1 MARTPRK
8 LAGIGASD
16 LPDAAAFD
24 AYIGPAREVTVDPAR
39 GIVALHDGLT
49 AGGKRFASST
59 ALQPGDIGVTVQGKL
74 SGTLGQVVG
83 FNAQGNAVA
92 TNLPNTGDMLK
103 SEYDPIINDLS
114 ARSPAT
120 VANTMLVD
128 SSTGVRQTRT
138 FAQVKTLL
146 GIGAN
151 VPVPAGA
158 DAGKALIAQANG
170 SYQLE
175 EIITKIEPV
184 GRYQVAANRTIIAP
198 DGSRFI
204 VKGVQMFDYLFCG
217 FEARTDQR
225 YREAFV
231 IAGRGAGSG
240 VSNPTGYAKVSYKNE
255 AYVESQIGLAQRMGA
270 NLIRVGV
277 EPAVQFAS
285 EPYVDPGDSQ
295 TYPSDIVMLDTIID
309 VAERHGM
316 VVQLQQSNDDVSNT
330 HNITFLKWLAGKYF
344 KRPHVW
350 INPMNE
356 PLGYTSGGANVNNAT
371 MWNNKVGPL
380 VTALRADI
388 AGQPAGTK
396 FLNPVCVDPPGWAE
410 RIDLVTSQLAAA
422 PYSTD
427 PNLIINVHIYGRS
440 GDYDFRNARL
450 PEIRTRWANYLQ
462 NFCIVVGEMG
472 IDNLAGRL
480 DPNIDP
486 AIPSVSP
493 TDWTQQQ
500 SFTQDFLR
508 WVTVQLPYSPLSGI
522 IGHMW
527 FAYIP
532 GMSQHDD
539 NTMFR
544 QDGSLTT
551 WGQIYRSYY
560 LTPTMNDLS
569 FYQQL
574 TGLDLTK
581 VGSASIGTPVFQ
593 AEGKTGARAA
603 GVFIAQGAQD
613 TYIGFHNRTTN
624 LTVGT
629 IRGTSGGGTVYN
641 TTSDERL
648 KGGIRDPDAEE
659 VIATFEA
666 MRPRKGH
673 YLADPDTDMFMFVA
687 HELQEALPVAVT
699 GERGAEKDGQ
709 PLYQMVDYSVPMP
722 LVVAMMKI
730 MWDKIKTLE
739 NK

>member
-1 MARTPRK
+1 MKKAK
-8 LAGIGASD
+8 
-16 LPDAAAFD
+16 FD
-24 AYIGPAREVTVDPAR
+24 ALEG
-39 GIVALHDGLT
+39 VAT
-49 AGGKRFASST
+49 AAQGEKADNAHELVT
-59 ALQPGDIGVTVQGKL
+59 AL
-74 SGTLGQVVG
+74 
-83 FNAQGNAVA
+83 
-92 TNLPNTGDMLK
+92 
-103 SEYDPIINDLS
+103 
-114 ARSPAT
+114 
-120 VANTMLVD
+120 
-128 SSTGVRQTRT
+128 
-138 FAQVKTLL
+138 
-146 GIGAN
+146 GAAI
-151 VPVPAGA
+151 PVPLPE
-158 DAGKALIAQANG
+158 DVGKALVAKEDGTFDLTNIVV
-170 SYQLE
+170 
-175 EIITKIEPV
+175 EIPEPEVELPV
-184 GRYQVAANRTIIAP
+184 GRYQVAANRTILAP

-240 VSNPTGYAKVSYKNE
+240 VSNPTGYARVSYKNE
-255 AYVESQIGLAQRMGA
+255 AYAESQVALARRMGV

-285 EPYVDPGDSQ
+285 EPYVDPGDGL
-295 TYPSDIVMLDTIID
+295 TYPSDIEMLDNIID
-309 VAERHGM
+309 IAGRYGV
-316 VVQLQQSNDDVSNT
+316 VVQLQQSNDVVSNAD
-330 HNITFLKWLAGKYF
+330 NIVFLKWLAGRYF
-344 KRPHVW
+344 QHQNVW
-350 INPMNE
+350 INPINE
-356 PLGYTSGGANVNNAT
+356 PLGYSSAGANVNNAT

-380 VTALRADI
+380 VTALREDLS
-388 AGQPAGTK
+388 GQPAGTK

-410 RIDLVTSQLAAA
+410 RIDLVTSQLAGA

-450 PEIRTRWANYLQ
+450 PEVRTRWANYLN

-486 AIPSVSP
+486 SIPSASP

-508 WVTVQLPYSPLSGI
+508 WVNVQLPYSPLSGV

-544 QDGSLTT
+544 QDGTLTT

-574 TGLDLTK
+574 TGLNLARI
-581 VGSASIGTPVFQ
+581 GAASIGTPIFQ
-593 AEGKTGARAA
+593 AEGATGARAA
-603 GVFIAQGAQD
+603 GAFIVQGAED
-613 TYIGFHNRTTN
+613 TYVGFHNRTTN

-629 IRGTSGGGTVYN
+629 IKGTSGGGTVYN
-641 TTSDERL
+641 TTSDEDL
-648 KGGIRDPDAEE
+648 KTNIRNTDPDE

-666 MRPRKGH
+666 LAQAVHKGS
-673 YLADPDTDMFMFVA
+673 YKQDPDTDMFMFIA
-687 HELQEALPVAVT
+687 HEAQAALPYAVT
-699 GERGAEKDGQ
+699 GERGAVDSEGNRI
-709 PLYQMVDYSVPMP
+709 YQMMDYSVPMP
-722 LVVAMMKI
+722 LVVAMMNV
-730 MWDKIKTLE
+730 MWNKIKTLE